1 MEQILSIAK
10 QIERTHH
17 GLGLPIAFGDIC
29 VLAKT
34 SLMYVGEKAIGK
46 STSIKSIKGLN
57 ILEAWDMPM
66 DTMTLT
72 ELVGRIGTVDNGNIL
87 WRIKDWS
94 TLSPYH
100 RQVFLTVGSQII
112 SDGEFHHTMGSPD
125 KPIALAIKN
134 TVLTVLIG
142 ITPMKFG
149 MMIRENENWESMA
162 TDRFIKFCTINPL
175 RAKSLKHTPIYHM
188 SPAFKDDRFINV
200 NYSMPIESNL
210 MITKHVLQGQVSQDR
225 LDIFAR
231 DLLVSYATIEGYD
244 KITIRTEMEFKNMF
258 EIYMKVFPDLSYST
272 DIEQPSKFATGSL
285 RLLIEIAR
293 HTEGISLKHLADSFG
308 VYEKENRSERYD
320 EMIMRHAK
328 VLLERNYITKTVNSP
343 VVLAPSRRITDYISQ
358 YLEWMK

>member
-1 MEQILSIAK
+1 MEETIKIAK

-17 GLGLPIAFGDIC
+17 GLGLPIAFGNIA
-29 VLAKT
+29 VLGRT

-46 STSIKSIKGLN
+46 STSIKAIKGLN
-57 ILEAWDMPM
+57 IEDDWDMPM

-72 ELVGRIGTVDNGNIL
+72 ELVGRIGTVDNANIL

-175 RAKSLKHTPIYHM
+175 RAVSLKHTPIYNM
-188 SPAFKDDRFINV
+188 SSAFKDGKFIRV
-200 NYSMPIESNL
+200 NYGIPLESNL
-210 MITKHVLQGQVSQDR
+210 MITKHTLLGQVSADR
-225 LDIFAR
+225 LDIFAK

-244 KITIRTEMEFKNMF
+244 KITIRTEMEFKNFF
-258 EIYMKVFPDLSYST
+258 ETYLKIFPDLSYST
-272 DIEQPSKFATGSL
+272 DIEQPSKFATGAL
-285 RLLIEIAR
+285 RLLIEVSR
-293 HTEGISLKHLADSFG
+293 HTDGISLEQLAKNFH
-308 VYEKENRSERYD
+308 VYEKELHSDRYD

-328 VLLERNYITKTVNSP
+328 VLISKGYLIKKVNSP
-343 VVLAPSRRITDYISQ
+343 VSLSPSTRINRFFEQ
-358 YLEWMK
+358 YQEWMK